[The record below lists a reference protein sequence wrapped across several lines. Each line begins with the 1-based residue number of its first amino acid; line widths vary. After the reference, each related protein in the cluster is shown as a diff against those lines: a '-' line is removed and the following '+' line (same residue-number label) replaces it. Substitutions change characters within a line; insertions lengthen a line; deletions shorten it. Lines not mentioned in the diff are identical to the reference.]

1 MRGKMMRQV
10 ILGIITVAG
19 LAGGWLWWHGQQQQS
34 TDGIVSG
41 NGRIEAEQVDIAS
54 KYAGRVQEIF
64 VHEGDMVQP
73 GQVLA
78 KMDTAELDAEIDKVK
93 ARLAEAEAAIKLAEA
108 EIVQRQSEYTLA
120 QQELTRAIPLVRR
133 GSLSKRTL
141 DQRQSQ
147 RDAAAAAVNA
157 AKASLVTRNR
167 AVDVVRAEVK
177 QVQTKIDDSFLK
189 ALVAGRVLYRLAQE
203 GEVLT
208 AGGKVLTLIDLSEV
222 YMEIFLP
229 SREAARLA
237 IGAEA
242 RIVLDAATSE
252 YAIPA
257 TVSFVAPEAQ
267 FTPKQVETRSERE
280 KLMFRIKVKIARE
293 LALKHIEKVKTG
305 VRGVAY
311 VQLDDTVAWPEAL
324 EKRYSGDPK

>member
-1 MRGKMMRQV
+1 MARQV
-10 ILGIITVAG
+10 ILGIIMAAG
-19 LAGGWLWWHGQQQQS
+19 FVGGWLWWQGQPPQS
-34 TDGIVSG
+34 PDGIVFG

-54 KYAGRVQEIF
+54 KYAGRVQEIL

-78 KMDTAELDAEIDKVK
+78 KMDTAELDAEIDKAK
-93 ARLAEAEAAIKLAEA
+93 AQLAEAEAAIKQAEA
-108 EIVQRQSEYTLA
+108 EIVQRQSEHTLA
-120 QQELTRAIPLVRR
+120 QQELTRAMPLVRR

-157 AKASLVTRNR
+157 AKANLVTQNR
-167 AVDVVRAEVK
+167 AVDVARAEVK
-177 QVQTKIDDSFLK
+177 QVKAKIDDSLLK
-189 ALVAGRVLYRLAQE
+189 TPVVGRILYRLAQE
-203 GEVLT
+203 GEVLA

-229 SREAARLA
+229 SRDAARLSV
-237 IGAEA
+237 GAEA
-242 RIVLDAATSE
+242 RIVLDAAMSE
-252 YAIPA
+252 YAVPA

-280 KLMFRIKVKIARE
+280 KLMFRIKVKIPHE
-293 LALKHIEKVKTG
+293 LVLKHIEKVKTG

-311 VQLDDTVAWPEAL
+311 VRLDATVAWPEAL
-324 EKRYSGDPK
+324 EKRYPGDPK

>member
-1 MRGKMMRQV
+1 MVRQV
-10 ILGIITVAG
+10 VLGVIMLAG
-19 LAGGWLWWHGQQQQS
+19 LAGGWLWWQDQQPQS
-34 TDGIVSG
+34 TVGIVSG

-54 KYAGRVQEIF
+54 KYAGRVQEIL

-78 KMDTAELDAEIDKVK
+78 KMDTAELDAEIDEAR
-93 ARLAEAEAAIKLAEA
+93 ARLAEAKAAVKQAEA
-108 EIVQRQSEYTLA
+108 EIVQRQSEHTLA

-157 AKASLVTRNR
+157 AKANLITQNR
-167 AVDVVRAEVK
+167 AVDAARAEVK
-177 QVQTKIDDSFLK
+177 QVQTKIDDSL
-189 ALVAGRVLYRLAQE
+189 LETPVVGRILYRLAQE
-203 GEVLT
+203 GEVLA

-229 SREAARLA
+229 SRDAARLPV
-237 IGAEA
+237 GAEA

-252 YAIPA
+252 YAVPA

-280 KLMFRIKVKIARE
+280 KLMFRIKVKISRE
-293 LALKHIEKVKTG
+293 LVMKHIEKVKTG

-311 VQLDDTVAWPEAL
+311 VRLDDTVAWPEAL
-324 EKRYSGDPK
+324 EKRYPGDPK